1 MPGVEET
8 YEKGKRMANKDIAK
22 EINDEFKKS
31 VEQDIS
37 LPITEALISI
47 IENEQGE
54 KEDVI
59 VNDILKLLGEK
70 NNEDT

>member
-1 MPGVEET
+1 
-8 YEKGKRMANKDIAK
+8 MANKDIAK

>member
-1 MPGVEET
+1 
-8 YEKGKRMANKDIAK
+8 MANKDIVK
-22 EINDEFKKS
+22 EINDEFKKR

-54 KEDVI
+54 KDDVV
-59 VNDILKLLGEK
+59 VNDILKLFVFFPLK
-70 NNEDT
+70 LIRTRS